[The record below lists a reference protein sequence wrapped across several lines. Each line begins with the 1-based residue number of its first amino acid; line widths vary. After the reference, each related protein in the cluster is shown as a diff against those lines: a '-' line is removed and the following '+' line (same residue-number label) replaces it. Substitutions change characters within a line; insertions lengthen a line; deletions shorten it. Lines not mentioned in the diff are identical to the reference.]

1 MDKKIYTYNDLP
13 TLVTHFRNV
22 LNPPINVETKKN
34 CILLYAYNGTG
45 KTRLS
50 MEFKEAGKKEVT
62 KNLVTESGKQYV
74 TQDGIPFVTTTVEG
88 DTLYFNAF
96 TEDLFSWDNDLE
108 NDAQRVLQLNKNS
121 RFFGGLRELEME
133 SKIGPLLER
142 YSDFNFFI
150 DYENW
155 TVKFSREKRVGE
167 ETVIEDYI
175 KISRGEENLF
185 IWCFFLAVAQLA
197 IDGQEAYS
205 WVKYIYIDDPISS
218 LDENNTIA
226 LANDLA
232 QILMKETNKVKAV
245 ISTHHILFFNILCN
259 DLKKRTFKQLYL
271 HKKGIAG
278 YTLRE
283 TTDTPFFHHVTTLK
297 ELKHAVESDKIK
309 TYHFNILRTILEKT
323 SSYFG
328 YNDFG
333 KCLHGIEDQLL
344 FERAL
349 NLLSHGKYS
358 VYEPVDMV
366 DDTKDLF
373 KQIFNSF
380 LQKYEFNLPE
390 LLLDEA

>member
-1 MDKKIYTYNDLP
+1 MSNPISTYSDIE
-13 TLVTHFRNV
+13 TLVSNFRSILSPV
-22 LNPPINVETKKN
+22 DGSKEKN
-34 CILLYAYNGTG
+34 CLLLYAYNGTG

-50 MEFKEAGKKEVT
+50 MAFKEAGKKFDEEG
-62 KNLVTESGKQYV
+62 NLT
-74 TQDGIPFVTTTVEG
+74 DR

-108 NDAQRVLQLNKNS
+108 NDTQRVLKLNQES
-121 RFFGGLRELEME
+121 QFFVGLPELEME

-142 YSDFNFFI
+142 YADFNFFI

-155 TVKFSREKRVGE
+155 SVKFSRQIRNGE
-167 ETVIEDYI
+167 ETQTEDFI

-197 IDGQEAYS
+197 IDNQGAYN

-226 LANDLA
+226 LANDLS
-232 QILMKETNKVKAV
+232 QLIKKENNSIKTI

-259 DLKKRTFKQLYL
+259 DLKKVKNKQLFL
-271 HKKGIAG
+271 HKKGVEG

-283 TTDTPFFHHVTTLK
+283 TTDTPFFHHVAALS
-297 ELKHAVESDKIK
+297 ELKHAMESDNIK
-309 TYHFNILRTILEKT
+309 THHFNTLRSILEKT
-323 SSYFG
+323 SSFFG

-333 KCLHGIEDQLL
+333 KCIHGVEDQVL

-358 VYEPVDMV
+358 IYEPVDMV

-373 KQIFNSF
+373 KRIFNAF
-380 LQKYEFNLPE
+380 LIKYEFYLPE
-390 LLLDEA
+390 LLLEDSQQTL

>member
-1 MDKKIYTYNDLP
+1 MSNPITTYNDLA
-13 TLVTHFRNV
+13 TLVTHFRSTLRPNDGS
-22 LNPPINVETKKN
+22 PGKD

-50 MEFKEAGKKEVT
+50 GAFKNAGKNGDER
-62 KNLVTESGKQYV
+62 
-74 TQDGIPFVTTTVEG
+74 

-108 NDAQRVLQLNKNS
+108 NDTQRVLKLNKDS

-142 YSDFNFFI
+142 YSDFDFFI

-155 TVKFSREKRVGE
+155 TVKFSRDKRVND
-167 ETVIEDYI
+167 ETITDDYI

-197 IDGQEAYS
+197 IEKQEAYA

-218 LDENNTIA
+218 LDDNNAIA

-232 QILMKETNKVKAV
+232 QLLKTENNSIKTI
-245 ISTHHILFFNILCN
+245 ISTHHILFFNVMCN
-259 DLKKRTFKQLYL
+259 DLKKLKNKRYFL
-271 HKKGIAG
+271 HK
-278 YTLRE
+278 T
-283 TTDTPFFHHVTTLK
+283 F
-297 ELKHAVESDKIK
+297 
-309 TYHFNILRTILEKT
+309 HFNALRSILEKT
-323 SSYFG
+323 SSFFG

-333 KCLHGIEDQLL
+333 KCIHGIEDQVL

-358 VYEPVDMV
+358 VYEPVDMI

-373 KQIFNSF
+373 KRILNAF
-380 LQKYEFNLPE
+380 LEKYEFYLPE
-390 LLLDEA
+390 LLLEQPQQGTPS

>member
-1 MDKKIYTYNDLP
+1 MSNPITTYNDLEA
-13 TLVTHFRNV
+13 LVTHFRST
-22 LNPPINVETKKN
+22 LRPDDGSPGKD

-50 MEFKEAGKKEVT
+50 GKFKDAGKNGDER
-62 KNLVTESGKQYV
+62 
-74 TQDGIPFVTTTVEG
+74 

-108 NDAQRVLQLNKNS
+108 NDTRRVLKLNKDS

-142 YSDFNFFI
+142 YSDFDFFI

-155 TVKFSREKRVGE
+155 TVKFSRDKRVND
-167 ETVIEDYI
+167 ETVTEDYI

-185 IWCFFLAVAQLA
+185 IWCFFVAVAQLA
-197 IDGQEAYS
+197 IEKQEAYD

-218 LDENNTIA
+218 LDDNNAIA

-232 QILMKETNKVKAV
+232 QLLKTENNSIKTI
-245 ISTHHILFFNILCN
+245 ISTHHILFFNVMCN
-259 DLKKRTFKQLYL
+259 DLKKLKNKRYFL
-271 HKKGIAG
+271 HKKSSTN

-283 TTDTPFFHHVTTLK
+283 TSDTPFFHHVAALS
-297 ELKHAVESDKIK
+297 ELKHAMESGNIK
-309 TYHFNILRTILEKT
+309 TFHFNALRSILEKT
-323 SSYFG
+323 SSFFG

-333 KCLHGIEDQLL
+333 KCIHGIEDQVL

-358 VYEPVDMV
+358 VYEPVDMI

-373 KQIFNSF
+373 KRILNAF
-380 LQKYEFNLPE
+380 LVKYEFYLPE
-390 LLLDEA
+390 LLLEQPQQGAQP